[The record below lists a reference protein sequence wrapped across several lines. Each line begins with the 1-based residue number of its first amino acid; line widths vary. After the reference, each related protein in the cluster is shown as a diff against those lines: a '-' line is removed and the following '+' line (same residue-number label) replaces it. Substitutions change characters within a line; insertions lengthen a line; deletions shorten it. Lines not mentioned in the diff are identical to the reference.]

1 MVKKQKHEHLDEQLF
16 RQEMAG
22 VVPLK
27 IAPITDSK
35 VPRTQNTGDEV
46 RGFAVESDLVT
57 LSPSGEQTHIDSEDG
72 SSLRKN
78 GVQKRTM
85 QKLKRGRFKV
95 GAELD
100 LHNMTMETA
109 YSVLL
114 EFVADAQSGSLD
126 SIRIIHGKGLRSEN
140 GPKLKMMT
148 RQVLRDHPH
157 VLAYTACKPA
167 DGGSGAV
174 DVLLKTS

>member
-1 MVKKQKHEHLDEQLF
+1 
-16 RQEMAG
+16 
-22 VVPLK
+22 
-27 IAPITDSK
+27 
-35 VPRTQNTGDEV
+35 
-46 RGFAVESDLVT
+46 
-57 LSPSGEQTHIDSEDG
+57 
-72 SSLRKN
+72 
-78 GVQKRTM
+78 M

-109 YSVLL
+109 YTVLL
-114 EFVADAQSGSLD
+114 EFVADAQSKSLD